1 MDNRKEI
8 TMHFSPRDML
18 GTGIKVLGLIMLL
31 KSLQAF
37 IGLIS
42 VAGLNNNFTTRWE
55 LWQVLLTFISP
66 LVLLI
71 VGLCLLKYA
80 DRLTDFLCKTD
91 DPEADIQQE
100 NLFQLA
106 IKFIGLILIVFAI
119 PEAFRIIGNLFYMK
133 AVSEAID
140 TVTQSQFVWE
150 RSLSTLI
157 RLLLGFYLM
166 CSGRFFYHLAYPVKD
181 E

>member
-1 MDNRKEI
+1 
-8 TMHFSPRDML
+8 MHFSPRDML

-42 VAGLNNNFTTRWE
+42 VAGLNNSFTTRWE

-91 DPEADIQQE
+91 NPEPETQPE
-100 NLFQLA
+100 FLFQLA
-106 IKFIGLILIVFAI
+106 IKIVGLILIVFAI
-119 PEAFRIIGNLFYMK
+119 PEAFRIIGDLLYMK
-133 AVSEAID
+133 AVSGAID

-150 RSLSTLI
+150 RSLSTLV
-157 RLLLGFYLM
+157 RLLLGFYLI
-166 CSGRFFYHLAYPVKD
+166 CSGRFFYRLAYPAKD
-181 E
+181 D